1 MNTFMG
7 RHLTFHIVQPPD
19 GESPPDSPASI
30 GIIDT
35 DSARLPPLS
44 TSPHS
49 SLAAPVYLATSLF
62 SATLLALLHGD
73 VPPNDRQETTGQRHP
88 DDAYGRG
95 HARYV
100 IPEVQFGEE
109 EAERRGLHGR
119 LDGHGARLHLPEP
132 GELGQP
138 VTDDAPDEVEEEDGD
153 LRARASLFF
162 GRYTFTK
169 RKRGGGE
176 IIAGKR
182 GISTRR

>member
-1 MNTFMG
+1 MQFHCELMSPLMNTFMG

-153 LRARASLFF
+153 LRARASSFL
-162 GRYTFTK
+162 GDIHSRN
-169 RKRGGGE
+169 GNE
-176 IIAGKR
+176 EEGK
-182 GISTRR
+182 